1 MNTLKIIEAAKT
13 IIPDLAEVNKNVY
26 RGTLNIENKI
36 AGVCYIDLKND
47 IKENFEDYQEKL
59 ISKEF
64 YSNPGALQW
73 NYYLFLLN
81 NQLSESEILGIE
93 SDDKYARKYV
103 LNEKEFVEF
112 FKIDETQKL
121 TQPNIVSEWKKA
133 LEEVDLQEVYSE
145 ETYVSVFERFASN
158 QTIKEVASS
167 LSKGGHQVTKIQ
179 FINKL
184 VLKDNYR
191 TYPKTIREF
200 NFGKVNLFKGI
211 NGVGKTSVFEGIE
224 LMLCGKSFRNI
235 NQTNPDGCLEAVYNS
250 ATKAEQYQGT
260 NQAIYQS
267 RDLKWYSSIYNR
279 GNNLYNSFNRFNYFN
294 ADAAHSFASS
304 KTESDVMDALYSI
317 VLGPEFGYIQERCT
331 KMIERIRP
339 EYNRLKDSIDT
350 ATRQTIADK
359 KLVDAYIEPES
370 VQYIRAKVTFD
381 VKALGFR
388 EQDLDIST
396 GQTQIEDLNNQLSI
410 ALQNLAE
417 RNFQFDSQAD
427 FDSAVEKFKA
437 KKLTFDGL
445 LEKMIRLGKTSAV
458 MMNAQKQLEKNID
471 LLEKSENYLSD
482 ARYLELDGLAV
493 KLKDQQYIKNKTNF
507 VFNLVKDIDLEKF
520 KSSILIEEQEL
531 VERNSLEKLK
541 RDSLALRES
550 INSELEKMGKV
561 DGLIREL
568 KAKGAE
574 YLQIAPLATECPL
587 CSTNFE
593 RELLEQRIN
602 LLLGSDKLEVDK
614 FQEDNKKLAKWAEE
628 QSAVEKRL
636 AVYEKI
642 KNAYQ
647 SFFGLD
653 ENLGTISEILTKIK
667 DLLIRAE
674 SINKELERLKN
685 IEDFGTIA
693 GKSETELSDLKSN
706 IFQVFDSELEFN
718 LENIELFKFRRSALE
733 KELAD
738 NKNELEKNV
747 SDRYNKGLE
756 IKLLLGLPT
765 EAQTDAKAAEQ
776 KLESE
781 MKNLDLYGGYLER
794 IKILVDIEKTAK
806 FSELKNKSDIL
817 RQSIQSLK
825 DSLNA
830 EFLVQQARE
839 RLVKNE
845 KILNENTPKRKRFE
859 KAYNRLLEL
868 TSGAATKRV
877 EEFFKNNL
885 KEVIEI
891 FKSIHVPREFSD
903 LKFENKR
910 LTLISDDKNE
920 ERYITEISTGQR
932 SALALSIFLS
942 LNNKLANGPDLIM
955 FDDPVAFIDDLN
967 ALSFLDYLR
976 LHVLKSGKQIF
987 FATANTR
994 LAHLFEKKFSFLEED
1009 FKQWLLERN

>member
-1 MNTLKIIEAAKT
+1 MNTLKIIEAART
-13 IIPDLAEVNKNVY
+13 ILPDLVEVNKNVY
-26 RGTLNIENKI
+26 RGTLNIEDKI
-36 AGVCYIDLKND
+36 AGVCFIDLEND
-47 IKENFEDYQEKL
+47 KKENFEDYQEKL

-81 NQLSESEILGIE
+81 DQLSDSEVLDIE

-103 LNEKEFVEF
+103 LDEKEFVEF
-112 FKIDETQKL
+112 FKIEESQKV

-133 LEEVDLQEVYSE
+133 LQEVDLQEVYTE
-145 ETYVSVFERFASN
+145 ETYVGVFERFASN
-158 QTIKEVASS
+158 QTIKEVATS
-167 LSKGGHQVTKIQ
+167 LTKGGYEVAKIQ

-184 VLKDNYR
+184 ILKDNYR
-191 TYPKTIREF
+191 AYPKTHREF

-224 LMLCGKSFRNI
+224 LMLCGKTFRNV
-235 NQTNPDGCLEAVYNS
+235 NQNNPNGCLEAVFNG
-250 ATKAEQYQGT
+250 AAKAEQYQGT
-260 NQAIYQS
+260 NQAVYQS
-267 RDLKWYSSIYNR
+267 RDLKWYSSTYNR

-304 KTESDVMDALYSI
+304 KTEGDVMDALYSI

-339 EYNRLKDSIDT
+339 EYNRLRDSIDT
-350 ATRQTIADK
+350 ANGETIADK
-359 KLVDAYIEPES
+359 KLVDAYVEPES
-370 VQYIRAKVTFD
+370 VHYIREKIKAE

-388 EQDLDIST
+388 QQDLDIAA
-396 GQTQIEDLNNQLSI
+396 GQTQIEDLNSQIGI

-417 RNFQFDSQAD
+417 RNFQYDSLAD
-427 FDSAVEKFKA
+427 FNSAVAKFNA
-437 KKLTFDGL
+437 KKQTFEGLLENVKSLGQASTVILNVQKELEKNLGL
-445 LEKMIRLGKTSAV
+445 LEKSL
-458 MMNAQKQLEKNID
+458 D
-471 LLEKSENYLSD
+471 YLAD
-482 ARYLELDGLAV
+482 VRYLELDGLAV
-493 KLKDQQYIKNKTNF
+493 KLKDQHYIKSKTDF
-507 VFNLVKDIDLEKF
+507 VSGLVKDIDLEKF
-520 KSSILIEEQEL
+520 KSSTQIGEL
-531 VERNSLEKLK
+531 ELAERNSLETLR

-550 INSELEKMGKV
+550 INGELEKMGKV
-561 DGLIREL
+561 DALIKEL

-574 YLQIAPLATECPL
+574 YLQAAPLATECPL

-593 RELLEQRIN
+593 RDLLEQRIN
-602 LLLGSDKLEVDK
+602 LLLGSDQLQVNK
-614 FQEDNKKLAKWAEE
+614 FQEDNSRLAKWAED
-628 QSAVEKRL
+628 QIIVEKRL
-636 AVYEKI
+636 AIFEKI

-653 ENLGTISEILTKIK
+653 APLGTMTEILTEIK
-667 DLLIRAE
+667 DVMIRSE
-674 SINKELERLKN
+674 GLNKELDRLKSVEN
-685 IEDFGTIA
+685 FGAIA
-693 GKSETELSDLKSN
+693 GRSESELSDLKTKIS
-706 IFQVFDSELEFN
+706 QVFTGELEFN
-718 LENIELFKFRRSALE
+718 LDKIELFKARHSALE

-738 NKNELEKNV
+738 KKTELEKNI

-765 EAQTDAKAAEQ
+765 EAPTDAKAAEQ

-781 MKNLDLYGGYLER
+781 NKNLDLYAGYMER
-794 IKILVDIEKTAK
+794 IKILVELQETAK

-817 RQSIQSLK
+817 RLSIQSLK

-830 EFLVQQARE
+830 EFLVKQARE
-839 RLVKNE
+839 RIMKNK
-845 KILNENTPKRKRFE
+845 KILTENTPKRKRFE

-868 TSGAATKRV
+868 TSGEDTKRV

-885 KEVIEI
+885 KEVIDI

-910 LTLISDDKNE
+910 LTLINDDKNDQ
-920 ERYITEISTGQR
+920 RYITEISTGQR

-942 LNNKLANGPDLIM
+942 LNNKLANGPDLIL

-976 LHVLKSGKQIF
+976 LHVLKSRKQIF

-994 LAHLFEKKFSFLEED
+994 LAHLFEKKFAFLGED
-1009 FKQWLLERN
+1009 FKQWHLERN